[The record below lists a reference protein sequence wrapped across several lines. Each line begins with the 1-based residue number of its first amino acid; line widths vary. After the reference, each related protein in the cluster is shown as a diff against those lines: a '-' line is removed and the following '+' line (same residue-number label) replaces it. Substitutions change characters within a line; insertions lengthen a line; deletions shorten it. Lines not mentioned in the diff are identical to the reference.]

1 MFPSTTLGLNTHIG
15 APQRGA
21 EANVGVSIKLP
32 DRSCSLVASASVRL
46 QLLHSVCV
54 SLGECTSLSVS
65 LCVSLRVSSLS
76 GLLVPVTADFYQSC
90 CSGQGGAGVSGEG
103 GGGGGQA

>member
-54 SLGECTSLSVS
+54 CVSGGVYLS
-65 LCVSLRVSSLS
+65 LCVSLRVSEGQLSLWS
-76 GLLVPVTADFYQSC
+76 TGPSDS
-90 CSGQGGAGVSGEG
+90 
-103 GGGGGQA
+103 